1 MYVLGLISKGK
12 KTVYKVS
19 REEIRRFDRYKAQA
33 EYVELHRID
42 TQEELDKRID
52 ALKSKI
58 EHITKKRINFN
69 SKKKKNKRVYDA
81 LSVVESLSDAP
92 ELYNEGLSGVED
104 EYGQYQKSMAD
115 LEGKD
120 IALLKGERNEV
131 YSGIAEANRD
141 IRNLRKEIRLCE
153 AIAADSGHVH
163 TLLSTDEQ
171 LQLNKKRNGKGGMT
185 MNGDAADEVV
195 RMMINGTEMAV
206 RLTGSAAKNL
216 AAILVAWSKKEK
228 KVYGKT
234 TIMKLLKSGEPLQVL
249 PMTREQYSR
258 FKSMARR
265 KVLYAPFLNT
275 KVKNDKVD
283 VVISEKSLPMV
294 NYILKASAT
303 ARWKKNKRKT
313 LIRILKKDTQSRQS
327 SEDARASSEVHR
339 DTQAPK
345 SRENKASVR
354 EQLEQNRKQLL
365 KKEQRHPQKVRS
377 KKRPKSKER

>member
-1 MYVLGLISKGK
+1 
-12 KTVYKVS
+12 
-19 REEIRRFDRYKAQA
+19 
-33 EYVELHRID
+33 
-42 TQEELDKRID
+42 
-52 ALKSKI
+52 
-58 EHITKKRINFN
+58 
-69 SKKKKNKRVYDA
+69 
-81 LSVVESLSDAP
+81 
-92 ELYNEGLSGVED
+92 
-104 EYGQYQKSMAD
+104 
-115 LEGKD
+115 
-120 IALLKGERNEV
+120 
-131 YSGIAEANRD
+131 
-141 IRNLRKEIRLCE
+141 
-153 AIAADSGHVH
+153 
-163 TLLSTDEQ
+163 
-171 LQLNKKRNGKGGMT
+171 MT

-234 TIMKLLKSGEPLQVL
+234 TMMKLLKSGEPLQVL

-275 KVKNDKVD
+275 KVKDDKVD

-294 NYILKASAT
+294 NYILKSIGYGKVEEKQAEDIDSEI
-303 ARWKKNKRKT
+303 K
-313 LIRILKKDTQSRQS
+313 KKDTQSRQS
-327 SEDARASSEVHR
+327 SEDARASSEARR

-345 SRENKASVR
+345 SRDNKASVR

-365 KKEQRHPQKVRS
+365 KKEQRHSQKARS

>member
-1 MYVLGLISKGK
+1 M
-12 KTVYKVS
+12 S

-228 KVYGKT
+228 ES
-234 TIMKLLKSGEPLQVL
+234 LRQ
-249 PMTREQYSR
+249 
-258 FKSMARR
+258 
-265 KVLYAPFLNT
+265 N
-275 KVKNDKVD
+275 NDNEAV
-283 VVISEKSLPMV
+283 
-294 NYILKASAT
+294 
-303 ARWKKNKRKT
+303 
-313 LIRILKKDTQSRQS
+313 
-327 SEDARASSEVHR
+327 
-339 DTQAPK
+339 
-345 SRENKASVR
+345 
-354 EQLEQNRKQLL
+354 
-365 KKEQRHPQKVRS
+365 
-377 KKRPKSKER
+377 KKRRTASGSADDAGTVFPV

>member
-1 MYVLGLISKGK
+1 
-12 KTVYKVS
+12 
-19 REEIRRFDRYKAQA
+19 
-33 EYVELHRID
+33 
-42 TQEELDKRID
+42 
-52 ALKSKI
+52 
-58 EHITKKRINFN
+58 
-69 SKKKKNKRVYDA
+69 
-81 LSVVESLSDAP
+81 
-92 ELYNEGLSGVED
+92 
-104 EYGQYQKSMAD
+104 
-115 LEGKD
+115 
-120 IALLKGERNEV
+120 
-131 YSGIAEANRD
+131 
-141 IRNLRKEIRLCE
+141 
-153 AIAADSGHVH
+153 
-163 TLLSTDEQ
+163 
-171 LQLNKKRNGKGGMT
+171 

-234 TIMKLLKSGEPLQVL
+234 TMMKLLKSGEPLQVL

-275 KVKNDKVD
+275 KVKDDKVD

-294 NYILKASAT
+294 NYILKSIGYGKVEEKQAEDIDSEI
-303 ARWKKNKRKT
+303 K
-313 LIRILKKDTQSRQS
+313 KKDTQSRQS
-327 SEDARASSEVHR
+327 SEDARASSEARR

-345 SRENKASVR
+345 SRDNKASVR

-365 KKEQRHPQKVRS
+365 KKEQRHSQKARS